1 MEKPITLIIS
11 ETKNEIVN
19 AINQSNLPLFVI
31 EPMIK
36 GLYEEISFALKTQA
50 DKDLLSYKAALEQEL
65 KESEAEPPQEK
76 KES

>member
-1 MEKPITLIIS
+1 
-11 ETKNEIVN
+11 
-19 AINQSNLPLFVI
+19 
-31 EPMIK
+31 MICAC
-36 GLYEEISFALKTQA
+36 LDSFQYEEISFALKTQA